1 MNAFHEQPYYIAET
15 TMPDKT
21 EFGFNGASKG
31 FYVLVE
37 YLFGK
42 VYEILIFNDLS
53 ASLSGQMRKN

>member
-21 EFGFNGASKG
+21 KFGFNGASG
-31 FYVLVE
+31 FNVLVE

-42 VYEILIFNDLS
+42 VYETLIFNDLS